1 MKNEEE
7 WIKNIRSRMEN
18 YSEPLP
24 DGLWGHL
31 EEELGHRKVIPL
43 WRRWS
48 VAAAVLVL
56 VASSLTVG
64 LLFVLP
70 ERNVSELQSVSED
83 ALSAPLGYEK
93 GVYFPQITDDLM
105 TDASLPEMK
114 KDVLDHALGV
124 VSPEYAVVHLENPE
138 NLEEQD
144 IESKEENHE
153 TSNKEEKEYE
163 EQFAA
168 KRERRLYSGENS
180 AQRDG
185 RHYQKKQIKG
195 ARQWE
200 IGLVSGNT
208 FYSSTN
214 TLGGITRL
222 DSRLIHFPDASAEA
236 VSAANE
242 SALGRV
248 LLNNRGRSVCTDIR
262 HKMPVTVGVSL
273 KWNMDD
279 NWAFETGLNYTL
291 LSSELHA
298 GGDAYIEE
306 EQKLHYVGI
315 PLKVHRNIWKNRLF
329 RVYASAGGMAEKCV
343 SAVQEVVY
351 ADGNLGYEVG
361 NVSLDIPEIQWS
373 LLASVGAQVDFV
385 RRIGLYIE
393 PGIAYYFDDKSEV
406 ETIRKEHPFQFNL
419 QLGLRF
425 MLGR

>member
-1 MKNEEE
+1 M
-7 WIKNIRSRMEN
+7 
-18 YSEPLP
+18 
-24 DGLWGHL
+24 
-31 EEELGHRKVIPL
+31 
-43 WRRWS
+43 
-48 VAAAVLVL
+48 
-56 VASSLTVG
+56 
-64 LLFVLP
+64 
-70 ERNVSELQSVSED
+70 
-83 ALSAPLGYEK
+83 
-93 GVYFPQITDDLM
+93 
-105 TDASLPEMK
+105 
-114 KDVLDHALGV
+114 
-124 VSPEYAVVHLENPE
+124 
-138 NLEEQD
+138 
-144 IESKEENHE
+144 
-153 TSNKEEKEYE
+153 
-163 EQFAA
+163 
-168 KRERRLYSGENS
+168 
-180 AQRDG
+180 
-185 RHYQKKQIKG
+185 
-195 ARQWE
+195 
-200 IGLVSGNT
+200 
-208 FYSSTN
+208 
-214 TLGGITRL
+214 GGITRL

-248 LLNNRGRSVCTDIR
+248 LLNNRGRSVCPDIR